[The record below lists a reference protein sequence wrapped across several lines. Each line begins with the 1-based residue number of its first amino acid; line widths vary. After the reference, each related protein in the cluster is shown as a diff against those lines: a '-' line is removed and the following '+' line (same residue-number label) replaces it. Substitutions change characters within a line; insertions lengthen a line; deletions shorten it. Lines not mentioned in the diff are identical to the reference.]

1 MPSVGGR
8 TFRGYEGAVTCT
20 TRYAGESLGPL
31 RGPTF
36 AGITEKEGFE
46 PSKEV
51 KTPLTP

>member
-1 MPSVGGR
+1 MPPKEAD
-8 TFRGYEGAVTCT
+8 FRRKPL
-20 TRYAGESLGPL
+20 RYADESRGPL

-36 AGITEKEGFE
+36 VGITEKEGFE